1 MKKTVRQFIE
11 ELQKL
16 DPDRNI
22 WVLYDFPYAT
32 FAPEVSVVDQEEAE
46 VVKEEGVE
54 PGDYCI
60 YAS

>member
-22 WVLYDFPYAT
+22 WVLYDFPCDTYP
-32 FAPEVSVVDQEEAE
+32 PEVTVVGYAEAE
-46 VVKEEGVE
+46 EVKEEGVE